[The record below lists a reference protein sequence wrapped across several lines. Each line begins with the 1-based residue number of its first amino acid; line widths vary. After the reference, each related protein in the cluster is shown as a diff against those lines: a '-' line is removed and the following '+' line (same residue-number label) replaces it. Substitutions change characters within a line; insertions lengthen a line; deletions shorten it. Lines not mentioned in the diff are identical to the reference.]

1 MSEIVCSLGGGPFD
15 QEVVAGVCIR
25 RSLRR
30 VGLCP
35 YTCSVAFGIARAPK
49 GSGLALG
56 TVLGRHSRSVL
67 TTGG

>member
-1 MSEIVCSLGGGPFD
+1 MSHIVCSLGGGPCD
-15 QEVVAGVCIR
+15 HHVVAGVCIR

-35 YTCSVAFGIARAPK
+35 YTCDVAFGIAGR
-49 GSGLALG
+49 GSDSGLALG
-56 TVLGRHSRSVL
+56 KVLGRHSRSIL